1 MMAKTDGTKIGRLNK
16 DSKKMS
22 DKIDKPNMKTL
33 KNIIAPQIIGKLK
46 PNTENFILFLRETN
60 MPEANPK
67 GNEITPKMPV
77 AKS

>member
-1 MMAKTDGTKIGRLNK
+1 MAKTDGTKIGKLNK
-16 DSKKMS
+16 DSNKRS
-22 DKIDKPNMKTL
+22 DTIDEPNMKTR

-46 PNTENFILFLRETN
+46 PKTENFILLLCKTN

-67 GNEITPKMPV
+67 GNEIKPKMPV